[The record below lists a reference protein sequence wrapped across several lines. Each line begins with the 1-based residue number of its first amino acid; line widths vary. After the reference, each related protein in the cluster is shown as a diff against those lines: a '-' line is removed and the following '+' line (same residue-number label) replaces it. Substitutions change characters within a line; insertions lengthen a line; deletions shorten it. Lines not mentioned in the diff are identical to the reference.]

1 MTMLNSAVAAD
12 ELLART
18 PNKESGYSGL
28 ELHDYVVN
36 GELTVTITLA
46 EYRALVQA
54 QAKAERLD
62 ALARASEKTRENDKL
77 KEELAAVKKQLEEF
91 RALIQGAAK
100 KEGAGNEQ

>member
-1 MTMLNSAVAAD
+1 MTMLNTAIAAD
-12 ELLART
+12 ELLQAT
-18 PNKESGYSGL
+18 PQKETGYSGL

-46 EYRALVQA
+46 EYRELVR
-54 QAKAERLD
+54 AKSDAETRD
-62 ALARASEKTRENDKL
+62 AIRNKLATDNENKKL

-100 KEGAGNEQ
+100 KEGTGNE

>member
-1 MTMLNSAVAAD
+1 MTMLNSAITAD
-12 ELLART
+12 ELLATT
-18 PNKESGYSGL
+18 PNKETGYSAL

-62 ALARASEKTRENDKL
+62 ALARASEKTRENEKL

-91 RALIQGAAK
+91 RALIQGATK
-100 KEGAGNEQ
+100 KEGASNEQ

>member
-1 MTMLNSAVAAD
+1 MTMLNSAIAAD
-12 ELLART
+12 ELLQAT
-18 PNKESGYSGL
+18 PQKETGYSGL

-46 EYRALVQA
+46 EYRALVSA
-54 QAKAERLD
+54 QAKAERME
-62 ALARASEKTRENDKL
+62 ALSRAAEKTRENDKL